1 MQLIRSTFVSRLF
14 ALVTSLVFFNMGMIL
29 LEVTALKL
37 DKDRAML
44 ENIAKQI
51 AGCSSE
57 EETDATNGL
66 ADEDSTVKEQDVMA
80 TNLLSLKVREL
91 SDENHLK
98 QMGSHGIPRYGN
110 YEIFCPPPEA

>member
-1 MQLIRSTFVSRLF
+1 MEMVRSNLFSRLF
-14 ALVTSLVFFNMGMIL
+14 ALVTGLVFFNMGMIL
-29 LEVTALKL
+29 VEVSALKL

-57 EETDATNGL
+57 EETDSMGGS
-66 ADEDSTVKEQDVMA
+66 DEDAPVKELDLMA
-80 TNLLSLKVREL
+80 ANLLSIMVSEL
-91 SDENHLK
+91 SDEEHLK
-98 QMGSHGIPRYGN
+98 QLESHGPPRYGN